1 MTARTKNKTANTILN
16 MIDLRFNQL
25 EAAMRG
31 EQGVRREADLAPA
44 GSSGKQSSA
53 KASSESVRPNMQNL
67 FDRTSMTLVSCFPY
81 DNVCRCSSRKPATL
95 LGARSPP

>member
-44 GSSGKQSSA
+44 GSSGKQSA
-53 KASSESVRPNMQNL
+53 KASSESVRPNMHDISVML
-67 FDRTSMTLVSCFPY
+67 SIR
-81 DNVCRCSSRKPATL
+81 
-95 LGARSPP
+95 

>member
-31 EQGVRREADLAPA
+31 EQGVRREADLAP
-44 GSSGKQSSA
+44 SGKQRQA
-53 KASSESVRPNMQNL
+53 ILGEGVIRICTTEHAESVRPNMH
-67 FDRTSMTLVSCFPY
+67 DISVIVSI
-81 DNVCRCSSRKPATL
+81 R
-95 LGARSPP
+95 